1 MHTTVQFDKFTEF
14 WILTIYTVVLIFF
27 SSNQIMLLLLFLW
40 NMWWTTCQHQKY
52 WKCCLANFAV
62 KHQISCRQKRRHY
75 HHPCHCHQLHCLQ
88 YVSCSLFRQ
97 WSPQMHASLQGS
109 LVFPQEHRCVWH
121 WPSHPQDTNSITASG
136 AGGWSVQSI
145 VSVPSLMIQPA
156 KHH

>member
-40 NMWWTTCQHQKY
+40 NMWRTTCQHQKY

-75 HHPCHCHQLHCLQ
+75 HHPCHCYQLHCLQ
-88 YVSCSLFRQ
+88 WMSHAACSDSDL
-97 WSPQMHASLQGS
+97 
-109 LVFPQEHRCVWH
+109 HRCMYHCKGVWSSH
-121 WPSHPQDTNSITASG
+121 RKIAVFGIGLRIYRTPTPSLG

-156 KHH
+156 KHY